1 MARFMCAAVV
11 AVVLVAV
18 VAPVMA
24 YNNVW
29 SVCMWQCSLRA
40 RHLTPCLMLLSHVQG
55 MGRTPQLGWN
65 SYVILS
71 YHLMMMMMMKRCDSV
86 LTLLGL

>member
-29 SVCMWQCSLRA
+29 SVCMWQCLLRA
-40 RHLTPCLMLLSHVQG
+40 RHLTPCLMVLSTCRAWDARLSLDG
-55 MGRTPQLGWN
+55 TRT
-65 SYVILS
+65 LS
-71 YHLMMMMMMKRCDSV
+71 KAT
-86 LTLLGL
+86 TL